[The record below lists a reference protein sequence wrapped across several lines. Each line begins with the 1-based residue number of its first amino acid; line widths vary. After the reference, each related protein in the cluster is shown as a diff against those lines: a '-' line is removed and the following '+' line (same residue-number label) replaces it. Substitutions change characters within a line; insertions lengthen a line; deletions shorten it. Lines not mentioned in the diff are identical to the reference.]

1 MDAATGTSA
10 VETTAHRAPA
20 RRRLTIL
27 ASGTVMA
34 LLMLIGVFS
43 IGVWVGAGRPD
54 SAATF
59 GGFGGGGP
67 RGFGGNGGAPPGG
80 FGGVQPPGGQ
90 PQGGAPTFSALSR
103 PADIIGQIGSLN
115 GDTLTVNSQTGAR
128 VVTLTAGT
136 KILLSDGTAG
146 SRADLQQGR
155 VVGIVGTAANGG
167 LSFTA
172 EQVAVA
178 GG

>member
-1 MDAATGTSA
+1 MA
-10 VETTAHRAPA
+10 VH
-20 RRRLTIL
+20 
-27 ASGTVMA
+27 
-34 LLMLIGVFS
+34 
-43 IGVWVGAGRPD
+43 
-54 SAATF
+54 
-59 GGFGGGGP
+59 
-67 RGFGGNGGAPPGG
+67 
-80 FGGVQPPGGQ
+80 
-90 PQGGAPTFSALSR
+90 
-103 PADIIGQIGSLN
+103 
-115 GDTLTVNSQTGAR
+115 NSQTGAR

-172 EQVAVA
+172 EEVAVA